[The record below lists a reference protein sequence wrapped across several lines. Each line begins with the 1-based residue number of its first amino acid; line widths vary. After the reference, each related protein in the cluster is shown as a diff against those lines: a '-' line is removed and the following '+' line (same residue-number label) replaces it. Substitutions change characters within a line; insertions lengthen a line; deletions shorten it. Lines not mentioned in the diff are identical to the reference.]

1 MCPISKVGKN
11 HTHTHTHTRTH
22 AHTHSAD
29 TVLPGR
35 HFQMQGHVRHTH
47 TLMVLVK
54 RNDIHRRTY
63 GADMCMAL
71 AKLTHHTSPRRRI
84 RYGVTHLRAS
94 PHRHMVLALSTITY
108 NRTYIAPY
116 IHNYIQSHMHRTI
129 HTPLHTIAH
138 TSHHTYTI
146 TYNRTFSGINIT

>member
-1 MCPISKVGKN
+1 
-11 HTHTHTHTRTH
+11 
-22 AHTHSAD
+22 
-29 TVLPGR
+29 
-35 HFQMQGHVRHTH
+35 MQGHVRHTH

-116 IHNYIQSHMHRTI
+116 IHHYIQLHIVRHQHFVSTITYNRTYIAPYIHNYIQSHMHRTI